1 MGKDKKPEVV
11 PAKVNKKA
19 TPEIAKTKYVPG
31 VKYVVAPNGK
41 RVPVG
46 G

>member
-19 TPEIAKTKYVPG
+19 TPEIAKTKYV
-31 VKYVVAPNGK
+31 VAPNGK